1 MTNVTIVYFSG
12 AGHPHLMPEDIAGV
26 MGQSEVDMTGALAVL
41 DEGDRL
47 TSEHYGNRI
56 STAAQRWGK

>member
-1 MTNVTIVYFSG
+1 MTNVMIVYFSG
-12 AGHPHLMPEDIAGV
+12 AGHPHLMAEAVAGV
-26 MGQSEVDMTGALAVL
+26 TGQSEVDMTGALAIL

-56 STAAQRWGK
+56 ATAAQRWGK

>member
-12 AGHPHLMPEDIAGV
+12 AGHPHLMAEAVAGV
-26 MGQSEVDMTGALAVL
+26 TRQSEVDMTGALAIL

-56 STAAQRWGK
+56 ASAAQRWSK

>member
-1 MTNVTIVYFSG
+1 MTNVAIVYFSG
-12 AGHPHLMPEDIAGV
+12 ADHPHLMAEAV
-26 MGQSEVDMTGALAVL
+26 AEVTGQSEDDMTGTLAIL

-56 STAAQRWGK
+56 ATAAQRWSK

>member
-1 MTNVTIVYFSG
+1 MRNGGINRLGSY
-12 AGHPHLMPEDIAGV
+12 IGV
-26 MGQSEVDMTGALAVL
+26 MGQSEVDMTGAPAIL

-56 STAAQRWGK
+56 ATAAQRWGK